1 MKVPDPTR
9 QTTARVKTPAP
20 AEVDVAIVGAGLGGL
35 MSGALLAKQG
45 LRVAI
50 FDGHYVAG
58 GCATMFTRGRG
69 EDRYV
74 FDIGLHYIGEC
85 GPDGR
90 IPKMLDRVGVKLD
103 FVPMD
108 PDGFD
113 TIVLPGLRFPIP
125 ADRELYR
132 DRLIEH
138 FPKEKKGIDR
148 YVRFLRE
155 VDVMFAASEQR
166 RSKWGLLWDG
176 VTRGRLALRYKD
188 ATMAQ
193 LLDDVTADPLLRGV
207 ILGQN
212 GDYGLPPS
220 KVSSMVHAG
229 LANHYFRG
237 AFYPKG
243 GGQQIADALAD
254 VVEAAGGAVC
264 LRRTV
269 EQIVVEG
276 GRAVGVRV
284 RPQRGESQEV
294 RAKIVISN
302 ADLRHTVRDLLPREA
317 LPADWLKTAD
327 GWEMAGAIFI
337 TCLGVKMDLAA
348 AGMRRTNYWVF
359 NTLDIEQVY
368 GQVDGGGWSPHC
380 AYITSASMKDPETHG
395 HAPDGVMSVESMT
408 LAPGAASFWGVSP
421 ETIARGGYRQIAS
434 YRERKHQIE
443 EAMIDRLDELF
454 PGARAAVVFR
464 ESATPLTHIRYTGA
478 SEGSAYGIAATPAQ
492 FLENRPSYRGPIPG
506 LFFAGANTRSGH
518 GVSATMRSGVNA
530 ARRVAAELDR
540 PLVDP

>member
-1 MKVPDPTR
+1 MMVPDPTR
-9 QTTARVKTPAP
+9 HTTARVKAP
-20 AEVDVAIVGAGLGGL
+20 VPTDVDVAIVGAGLGGL

-58 GCATMFTRGRG
+58 GCATMFTRGRT
-69 EDRYV
+69 EERYC

-85 GPDGR
+85 APDGR
-90 IPKMLDRVGVKLD
+90 ITKMLDRLGIQLD

-125 ADRELYR
+125 ADRDLYR
-132 DRLIEH
+132 ERLLQH
-138 FPKEKKGIDR
+138 FPKEKRGIDH
-148 YVRFLRE
+148 YTRFLRE
-155 VDVMFAASEQR
+155 VDVMFTSSETR
-166 RSKWGLLWDG
+166 RSKWGVLWDG

-188 ATMAQ
+188 ATMAEM
-193 LLDDVTADPLLRGV
+193 LADVTTDPLLRGV

-237 AFYPKG
+237 AFYPRG
-243 GGQQIADALAD
+243 GGQQIADAIAD
-254 VVEAAGGAVC
+254 YIEAHGGAIC

-269 EQIVVEG
+269 ESILVEG

-284 RPQRGESQEV
+284 RPQRGEAQEV
-294 RAKIVISN
+294 KAKIVISN
-302 ADLRHTVRDLLPREA
+302 ADLRHTVKDLLPQES
-317 LPADWLKTAD
+317 LPEDWTKKAAS
-327 GWEMAGAIFI
+327 WEMAGAIFI
-337 TCLGVKMDLAA
+337 TCLGVKMDLEA
-348 AGMRRTNYWVF
+348 AGMKRTNYWVF
-359 NTLDIEQVY
+359 NTLDIEKVY
-368 GQVDGGGWSPHC
+368 ATVNGGDWTPHC
-380 AYITSASMKDPETHG
+380 AYITSASMKDPDSHG

-408 LAPGAASFWGVSP
+408 LAPGNAEFWGVSP
-421 ETIARGGYRQIAS
+421 ETIRKGGYRQIAS
-434 YRERKHQIE
+434 YRERKLQIE
-443 EAMIDRLDELF
+443 EAMIDRVDELF

-464 ESATPLTHIRYTGA
+464 ESATPLSHIRYTGA
-478 SEGSAYGIAATPAQ
+478 SEGSAYGISATPGQ
-492 FLENRPSYRGPIPG
+492 YLENRPSSRGPLPG
-506 LFFAGANTRSGH
+506 LYLAGASTRSGH

-530 ARRVAAELDR
+530 ARRVAAELER
-540 PLVDP
+540 PLQEP